1 MRILAKILYFS
12 VIITEIKK
20 IYEGIKNILFNFCIW
35 RATPGTGA
43 RSRASVERLWG
54 PDHYGDRPISGP
66 ATAHPST
73 PSSWGSTPGVRGHL
87 PRVRARPARHPPPVQ
102 LPGQP
107 NSFKPI
113 SPLGGPPSGGG
124 VPGSRDRPGRWTH
137 RRQRLEG
144 LQQQQHRVSRG
155 L

>member
-1 MRILAKILYFS
+1 M
-12 VIITEIKK
+12 
-20 IYEGIKNILFNFCIW
+20 FCSIFVYDEL
-35 RATPGTGA
+35 RQGP
-43 RSRASVERLWG
+43 G
-54 PDHYGDRPISGP
+54 PDLGPRLNGYGDRTIMGTGQYWDRLQLIPQLLP
-66 ATAHPST
+66 LEDQP
-73 PSSWGSTPGVRGHL
+73 PGVRGHL